1 MRYISAAVFALLVAA
16 SANAAPF
23 GTSAHD
29 KPLNDLSNVGRR
41 SMRSYSYAP
50 AQQAVNN
57 QAATSAP
64 ASKPAPA
71 STDSSST
78 TRRSVRSYSYQPV
91 QQRSYEGNVSTGH
104 LRADAK
110 ALGRF

>member
-23 GTSAHD
+23 GTNAHD
-29 KPLNDLSNVGRR
+29 KPLNDLSAVGRR

-50 AQQAVNN
+50 AQQAPAKVE
-57 QAATSAP
+57 SAP
-64 ASKPAPA
+64 ATQPTPAA
-71 STDSSST
+71 TNNNSST
-78 TRRSVRSYSYQPV
+78 TRRSTRSYSYQPV
-91 QQRSYEGNVSTGH
+91 ERNYEGNVSTGH

-110 ALGRF
+110 TFGRF